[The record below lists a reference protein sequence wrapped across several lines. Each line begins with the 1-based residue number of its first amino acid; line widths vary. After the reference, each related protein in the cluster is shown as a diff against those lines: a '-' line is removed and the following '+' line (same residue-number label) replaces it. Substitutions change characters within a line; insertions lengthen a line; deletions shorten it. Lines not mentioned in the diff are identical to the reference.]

1 MDKQTRRAFLN
12 TVWRSGLSVAL
23 TKFASVAPLAGLTL
37 SGTSLTSQ
45 AVDFGFGSIPKKLP
59 DDKSIFEMSGK
70 VYVDGK
76 RANNDSFIKA
86 SSLVETKS
94 NSHVIFKV
102 GKDAHI
108 LRENSRMQLEGSNVV
123 ETGLNLLTGKVL
135 SVFGERQSNEKA
147 TTIRTTTAT
156 IGIRGTGVYAE
167 SDPDKSYLCTCYGK
181 TLISAKTDPKQ
192 NEAIKA
198 SHHDAPRFILKSP
211 EKGKLIIPAPVFN
224 HTDEELMLI
233 EAIVGRESPI
243 SAIQG
248 YSSPRRGY

>member
-1 MDKQTRRAFLN
+1 MDKRTRRAFLN
-12 TVWRSGLSVAL
+12 TVWQSGLTVAL
-23 TKFASVAPLAGLTL
+23 TRFAAVTPLAA
-37 SGTSLTSQ
+37 LTSNGHGI
-45 AVDFGFGSIPKKLP
+45 DLGFGSVPKQLA
-59 DDKSIFEMSGK
+59 DDQSIFEMSGTVLVNGK
-70 VYVDGK
+70 V
-76 RANNDSFIKA
+76 ANKNTFIKA
-86 SSLVETKS
+86 NALVETKS

-108 LRENSRMQLEGSNVV
+108 LRENSRMQLEGANVV

-135 SVFGERQSNEKA
+135 SVFGERNQQQKA

-192 NEAIKA
+192 NEAIQA
-198 SHHDAPRFILKSP
+198 SHHDAPRFILKNP
-211 EKGKLIIPAPVFN
+211 DQGKLIIPAPVFN
-224 HTDEELMLI
+224 HTDEELTLI

>member
-1 MDKQTRRAFLN
+1 MDKHTRRAFIN

-23 TKFASVAPLAGLTL
+23 TRFAAFSPLSCLASNAQTL
-37 SGTSLTSQ
+37 
-45 AVDFGFGSIPKKLP
+45 DFGSVPKELP
-59 DDKSIFEMSGK
+59 DDKSIFELSGN
-70 VYVDGK
+70 VYVDGQK
-76 RANNDSFIKA
+76 ASQDTFIKA
-86 SSLVETKS
+86 SALVETKS
-94 NSHVIFKV
+94 NSHIIFKV

-108 LRENSRMQLEGSNVV
+108 LRENSRLQLEGSNVV

-135 SVFGERQSNEKA
+135 SVFGKRQANEKS

-167 SDPDKSYLCTCYGK
+167 SYSDKSYLCTCYGQ
-181 TLISAKTDPKQ
+181 TLIQSNTNPEQ
-192 NEAIKA
+192 SEAIQA
-198 SHHDAPRFILKSP
+198 SHHDAPRFILKNA
-211 EKGKLIIPAPVFN
+211 EKNKLIIPAPVFN